1 MSMRTF
7 LEYVQAGNYKKT
19 PESLHT
25 YRLQE
30 AGKNWIQKANI
41 KKGALHKELGIPEDE
56 KIPTGK
62 LTKFAVAM
70 PDQYKVECSVESYRN
85 YYRGEKAYFAKWKN
99 RDTPVWWE

>member
-62 LTKFAVAM
+62 LTGIR
-70 PDQYKVECSVESYRN
+70 DRLS
-85 YYRGEKAYFAKWKN
+85 KAAEGDKTLDAKDSRLLKRVN
-99 RDTPVWWE
+99 LALSFRKMND